1 MAERLAIRLS
11 SFGMPQNV
19 ERVYATK
26 IGVPGTL
33 KVATLANFAEAAKKV
48 VHEESGLAEIEL
60 AAETEG
66 PSGGVKISGSEAKK
80 SLININRVEDVME
93 Y

>member
-1 MAERLAIRLS
+1 MSEKLAIRLQ

-26 IGVPGTL
+26 VGGVS
-33 KVATLANFAEAAKKV
+33 ATLTHFGEKAKTAV
-48 VHEESGLAEIEL
+48 SESGGLVEIEL
-60 AAETEG
+60 SAETPG
-66 PSGGVKISGSEAKK
+66 PSGVNVSGSEAKK
-80 SLININRVEDVME
+80 SLINVNRVEDVVE